1 MTIFHT
7 LGDFVAHLSTIEAD
21 LELAREA
28 AVVNG
33 CQIVQKEAKAAI
45 GNYRAGYNWPQL
57 AESTQEDRVRKGF
70 PANEP
75 LLRTGSLRESIEY
88 TAPVHEGAE
97 VCGYV
102 GSNHPHAIYNELGTA
117 RIPPRSFIGGAA
129 RAKEHEVQE
138 AMGRIVERAF
148 TQGGPNYRGM
158 REALHMAHRAYEM
171 AKEAIHDTL
180 GEGEDEK

>member
-7 LGDFVAHLSTIEAD
+7 LGDFVAHLSTIEAY

-28 AVVNG
+28 AVVKG

-88 TAPVHEGAE
+88 TAPPFTRARKCAAMSGRTIPSRNFRNSGRSRLRRVH
-97 VCGYV
+97 
-102 GSNHPHAIYNELGTA
+102 S
-117 RIPPRSFIGGAA
+117 SAA
-129 RAKEHEVQE
+129 RR
-138 AMGRIVERAF
+138 GRKSMKSRTRLA
-148 TQGGPNYRGM
+148 
-158 REALHMAHRAYEM
+158 AW
-171 AKEAIHDTL
+171 
-180 GEGEDEK
+180 

>member
-28 AVVNG
+28 AVVKG

-45 GNYRAGYNWPQL
+45 GNYRAGYNWPQR
-57 AESTQEDRVRKGF
+57 AESTQEDRVLKGF

-102 GSNHPHAIYNELGTA
+102 GTNHPV
-117 RIPPRSFIGGAA
+117 
-129 RAKEHEVQE
+129 AK
-138 AMGRIVERAF
+138 F
-148 TQGGPNYRGM
+148 
-158 REALHMAHRAYEM
+158 
-171 AKEAIHDTL
+171 
-180 GEGEDEK
+180 